1 LGGGVSVLR
10 VTIFNRIELLES
22 SNLSNSVVSLLNY
35 QGTTLKSHRIG
46 IATGTP
52 VFDISFDSS
61 VLPAVYTLI
70 GSDFSTNPSNA
81 VLSGCAYVSDGV
93 CVLTSNE
100 QYKQGYLL
108 FDSAMFEPTYFD
120 VYWDNR
126 AADGSGADGTS
137 FNYGPMTS
145 ASGGEHGMT
154 GAALVVSFVEWGTDR
169 LELRYN
175 GTTITSVP
183 FALSAT
189 AYRHIQVK
197 VAKFDATVLVDG
209 VVVISA
215 SLSDTSYATT
225 DKTGWR
231 FGFANCT
238 GQYTNKHSID
248 NFAVT

>member
-1 LGGGVSVLR
+1 
-10 VTIFNRIELLES
+10 
-22 SNLSNSVVSLLNY
+22 
-35 QGTTLKSHRIG
+35 
-46 IATGTP
+46 
-52 VFDISFDSS
+52 
-61 VLPAVYTLI
+61 
-70 GSDFSTNPSNA
+70 
-81 VLSGCAYVSDGV
+81 
-93 CVLTSNE
+93 
-100 QYKQGYLL
+100 
-108 FDSAMFEPTYFD
+108 
-120 VYWDNR
+120 
-126 AADGSGADGTS
+126 
-137 FNYGPMTS
+137 
-145 ASGGEHGMT
+145 MT

-231 FGFANCT
+231 FGFASRT